1 MSSYPWV
8 IKHGK
13 LGHPQVELSMG
24 KSSISQKMT
33 RSLWFP
39 TETSSNSGHW
49 KSVALPDRST
59 ELEQSRSEKPG
70 SEIVLAFLMSSS
82 SNNGSLI
89 QRRRC
94 NQFQLSYQNMGL
106 SESKV
111 VQAEFPWS
119 SFIFLLWKAEEQ
131 SDIRSNGT
139 VACIVARE
147 TGKHLHCSRFPSRR
161 RVDYGP
167 NLQNGPRFCES
178 TQKAMRGR
186 SKAHFCFL
194 SVERLS
200 LTSDIFIDYVAE
212 YILTLGSCLQNSD
225 DFLGLYHPY

>member
-94 NQFQLSYQNMGL
+94 GEFQLSYQNMGFQNQTWF
-106 SESKV
+106 KQNFNGV
-111 VQAEFPWS
+111 IYS
-119 SFIFLLWKAEEQ
+119 SFGKLL
-131 SDIRSNGT
+131 RSNQTSGGSWNQN
-139 VACIVARE
+139 ARVW
-147 TGKHLHCSRFPSRR
+147 THQR
-161 RVDYGP
+161 
-167 NLQNGPRFCES
+167 
-178 TQKAMRGR
+178 
-186 SKAHFCFL
+186 
-194 SVERLS
+194 
-200 LTSDIFIDYVAE
+200 AE
-212 YILTLGSCLQNSD
+212 L
-225 DFLGLYHPY
+225 